1 MINWRGTG
9 LGPREEPLP
18 RTLSSSSLSLLAS
31 SRRLDRIS
39 STYRD
44 NRERR
49 DERRPVVKTCREIS
63 SEMIERNTY
72 NIPSTAFSIR
82 PERIPRL
89 LLSLEVSLVRLWY
102 RRKGGR
108 GRFGRSFPSTIIPEN
123 SYLSSRPA
131 SREPSILTIVRYSR
145 AGKSSPPSD
154 STGARPW
161 LRIRIRADDSSSFFS
176 PPSLPPFL
184 KLQKGGEKGKR
195 EKEARNRRGEEKCR
209 LLRASE
215 QQHAI
220 VSFLFAFSS
229 RVSRRKN
236 STR

>member
-1 MINWRGTG
+1 MARNRPGPPRGAPATN
-9 LGPREEPLP
+9 
-18 RTLSSSSLSLLAS
+18 TLLLLLSLLAS

-49 DERRPVVKTCREIS
+49 DERRPVKTCREIS

-72 NIPSTAFSIR
+72 NIPSAAFSIR
-82 PERIPRL
+82 PQRIPRL
-89 LLSLEVSLVRLWY
+89 FLSLEVSLVRLWY